1 MDGAVALRKSPM
13 FAFLLLALAVRSD
26 FEGGRVGK
34 VEHLSPDHVRCE
46 VPGETDQDKRNRQ
59 PSWFYFQVD
68 GAAGRELTVDL
79 VGLEGEYNY
88 RLHDG
93 SGHRN
98 TKPVFSYDNRTWTH
112 FENVEWIAKP
122 ATLRLRFHAKGD
134 RVWIARIPPYTTRD
148 LDRLL
153 GEFRKHPDLSE
164 EVIGQT
170 VDGRP
175 LRLLTITNRKV
186 ATPAKRVIWLMAR
199 QHSWEAGTSWVAEG
213 ALRFLLSTD
222 ERAVRIREAAT
233 FKIIPMADPDGVVRG
248 GVRFNKHGYDLN
260 RNWDVVNAKL
270 MPEIHA
276 QRKAVFDW
284 VDAGNRIDLFLT
296 LHNTESK
303 DYIEGPLSA
312 GGPQVAAL
320 GQRFWKL
327 LDQNTAFHSPEGPR
341 DAGATTTPGKPG
353 RMTVNQGLFADRKI
367 PAFLMELMVDSSP
380 KLKRPP
386 TVPDRLEFGAALVR
400 VLYEAVA
407 TASEPRAS
415 AAKYTR

>member
-1 MDGAVALRKSPM
+1 M
-13 FAFLLLALAVRSD
+13 FALLLLALVVRTD

-34 VEHLSPDHVRCE
+34 VEQVSPTHLRCE
-46 VPGETDQDKRNRQ
+46 VPGETDQDGRNRQ
-59 PSWFYFQVD
+59 PSWFYFQID
-68 GAAGRELTVDL
+68 GTGGRDLTVDL

-88 RLHDG
+88 RPHDG

-98 TKPVFSYDNRTWTH
+98 TRPVFSYDNRTWTH

-122 ATLRLRFHAKGD
+122 ATLRLRFRAKGD

-153 GEFRKHPDLSE
+153 HGVRKHRDLSE
-164 EVIGQT
+164 QVIGKT
-170 VDGRP
+170 VEGRP
-175 LRLLTITNRKV
+175 MRLLTIGSKKRV
-186 ATPAKRVIWLMAR
+186 ASKKVIWLMVR
-199 QHSWEAGTSWVAEG
+199 QHSWEAGTSWVADG
-213 ALRFLLSTD
+213 ALRFLLSSD
-222 ERAVRIREAAT
+222 ERAVRIREAAM
-233 FKIIPMADPDGVVRG
+233 FKIPMADPDGVVRG

-260 RNWDVVNAKL
+260 RNWDAVDEKL

-276 QRKAVFDW
+276 QRKAVLDW

-303 DYIEGPLSA
+303 DYIEGPLSV

-327 LDQNTAFHSPEGPR
+327 LDENTAFHSPEGPR

-367 PAFLMELMVDSSP
+367 PAFLMEMMVDSSP
-380 KLKRPP
+380 KLARPP
-386 TVPDRLEFGAALVR
+386 TVADRLEFGAALVR
-400 VLYEAVA
+400 VLYGAVA
-407 TASEPRAS
+407 GPTE
-415 AAKYTR
+415 

>member
-1 MDGAVALRKSPM
+1 M
-13 FAFLLLALAVRSD
+13 FAFLLLALAVRTD
-26 FEGGRVGK
+26 FEAGRAGK
-34 VEHLSPDHVRCE
+34 VEQPSPTHLRCE

-59 PSWFYFQVD
+59 PSWFYFRID
-68 GAAGRELTVDL
+68 GAGGRELTVDL

-88 RLHDG
+88 RAHNG
-93 SGHRN
+93 SGLRN
-98 TKPVFSYDNRTWTH
+98 TRPVFSYDNRTWIH
-112 FENVEWIAKP
+112 FENVEWIDKP
-122 ATLRLRFHAKGD
+122 ATLRLRFRATGD

-153 GEFRKHPDLSE
+153 EEARKHPHLSE
-164 EVIGQT
+164 QVIGKT
-170 VDGRP
+170 VEERP
-175 LRLLTITNRKV
+175 IRLLTISN
-186 ATPAKRVIWLMAR
+186 PKRAAASKKVIWLMAR
-199 QHSWEAGTSWVAEG
+199 QHSWEAGTSWAAEG
-213 ALRFLLSTD
+213 ALRFLLSPD
-222 ERAVRIREAAT
+222 ARAVRIRDAAA

-248 GVRFNKHGYDLN
+248 GVRFNKNGYDLN
-260 RNWDVVNAKL
+260 RNWDAVDAKL

-276 QRKAVFDW
+276 QRKALLDW
-284 VDAGNRIDLFLT
+284 VDSGNRIDLFLT

-312 GGPQVAAL
+312 GGPQLAAL

-327 LDQNTAFHSPEGPR
+327 LDGNTAFHSPEGPR

-380 KLKRPP
+380 KLARPP
-386 TVPDRLEFGAALVR
+386 TVADRLEFGAALVR

-407 TASEPRAS
+407 GLTE
-415 AAKYTR
+415 